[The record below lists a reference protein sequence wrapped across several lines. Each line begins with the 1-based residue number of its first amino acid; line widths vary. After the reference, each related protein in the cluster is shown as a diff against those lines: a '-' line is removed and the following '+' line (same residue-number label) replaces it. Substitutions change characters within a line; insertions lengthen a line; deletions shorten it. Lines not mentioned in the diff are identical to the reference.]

1 MRLLKT
7 VTIGDIL
14 LIAFVALCALALW
27 FFPFPS
33 QSDAAVLEIEVIGN
47 DTVQTHPLTLDAD
60 YSVTSGDIR
69 LTVAVRHGEVSV
81 SASDCENLVCLHT
94 PAISRAGQ
102 SIVCA
107 PAGIVIR
114 IVGEEVDADAISG

>member
-1 MRLLKT
+1 MQLLKT
-7 VTIGDIL
+7 VRIGDIL
-14 LIAFVALCALALW
+14 LITFVALSALALW
-27 FFPFPS
+27 LFPLS
-33 QSDAAVLEIEVIGN
+33 HQTDAAMLEIEVIETGAVH
-47 DTVQTHPLTLDAD
+47 TYPLTVDAD
-60 YSVTSGDIR
+60 YSVTSGDVH
-69 LTVAVRHGEVSV
+69 LTVTVRDGETSV
-81 SASDCENLVCLHT
+81 SASDCENLICLHS